1 MVKPWLHTTLNHLA
15 WTSREGSMVNFDDS
29 ATAHPY
35 FGAFTLDNDS
45 KRQQILSSSKN
56 NRKEGHA
63 NAK

>member
-1 MVKPWLHTTLNHLA
+1 
-15 WTSREGSMVNFDDS
+15 MVNFDDS
-29 ATAHPY
+29 ATAHTY
-35 FGAFTLDNDS
+35 FGGFTLDNDS